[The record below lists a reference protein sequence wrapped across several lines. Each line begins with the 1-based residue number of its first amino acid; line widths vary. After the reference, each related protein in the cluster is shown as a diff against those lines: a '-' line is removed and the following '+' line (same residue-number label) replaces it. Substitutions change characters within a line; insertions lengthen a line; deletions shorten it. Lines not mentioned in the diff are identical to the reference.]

1 MSNHHP
7 GDLVNVA
14 PLLAESTWVV
24 HKVEDDVLTLYATGF
39 RITPAEMKVL
49 SSHVRPAQME
59 EPTKFGAMVQT
70 DDGPAVR
77 RTSDQSFPV
86 PWFVEGY
93 LNAFRSFHWSS
104 LRNPRPYTGGDDD

>member
-1 MSNHHP
+1 MTTFKL
-7 GDLVNVA
+7 GDRVIVTIDGHDTEWTVRHVFVDRLI
-14 PLLAESTWVV
+14 
-24 HKVEDDVLTLYATGF
+24 VECDQISMNL
-39 RITPAEMKVL
+39 PHEM
-49 SSHVRPAQME
+49 VRPAQME

-86 PWFVEGY
+86 PWFVDGY